1 MKKIFFLGAII
12 AAFFGVKKLLNS
24 DQQDEFAVDDTYA
37 NAA

>member
-12 AAFFGVKKLLNS
+12 AAIVGAKKLFS
-24 DQQDEFAVDDTYA
+24 TKEEDEFAVDDTYA